1 MSRKAY
7 IDNIDVNLAIDEYF
21 KKLEINPK
29 EELIKVKD
37 SLNRVTS
44 RAVYAKLS
52 SPSYNSAAMDGIAV
66 ISDHTTGA
74 TESEPKTLK
83 RNEDFIYI
91 NTGNPVKEPFDA
103 VIMIEDCI
111 IKDEDTI
118 EILSPAYPY
127 QHIRQIGEDIV
138 ATEMILP
145 SRHKIR
151 PVDIGALISGG
162 IDEISVY
169 EKPKVA
175 LIPTGSEI
183 VENVEEVVEGKIID
197 SNSYVFENLVL
208 ELGGIPNKGSIAVDE
223 YETIKATVLEAVEKN
238 DIVLINAGS
247 SAGTMDYTVDV
258 IDEIGEVVVHGVAM
272 KPGKPTIL
280 GIVKGKPVIGIPG
293 YPVSS
298 YLVFDVFVKPVILKF
313 LGLEDDKDEIAKAT
327 LTKRVVSSLKNEEII
342 RVTLGFVDDKLIA
355 TPLQSGAGVIMSLVK
370 ADGLCKIPRNVEG
383 YDVSDTV
390 DVKLLRSLNQIK
402 ESLVSIGSHD
412 ICMDIVADMMK
423 LKSTH
428 VGSMGGILSLRRR
441 ECHLA
446 PIHLLDAD
454 TGEYNISYVRKYFN
468 GEKMA
473 LIKGLNRIQGFIVEK
488 GNPLN
493 IQSVNDLVREDVVFA
508 NRQRGSGT
516 RVLLDYELAKNNVN
530 PEKIKGYQ
538 REFST
543 HMAVAAAVKN
553 KSANVGLGVYS
564 ASKALDLD
572 FYPLKPEEYDF
583 LTYAKNLEL
592 DSIKEFI
599 EILKSEEFKNRVDAL
614 GGYGFENTGEII
626 IIE

>member
-1 MSRKAY
+1 
-7 IDNIDVNLAIDEYF
+7 
-21 KKLEINPK
+21 
-29 EELIKVKD
+29 
-37 SLNRVTS
+37 
-44 RAVYAKLS
+44 
-52 SPSYNSAAMDGIAV
+52 
-66 ISDHTTGA
+66 
-74 TESEPKTLK
+74 
-83 RNEDFIYI
+83 
-91 NTGNPVKEPFDA
+91 
-103 VIMIEDCI
+103 MIEDCI

-223 YETIKATVLEAVEKN
+223 YETIKAMVLEAVEKN
-238 DIVLINAGS
+238 DIVLVNAGS

-280 GIVKGKPVIGIPG
+280 GIVKGKPIIGIPG

>member
-7 IDNIDVNLAIDEYF
+7 IDNIDVNVAIDEYF

-29 EELIKVKD
+29 EESIKVRD

-44 RAVYAKLS
+44 KAVYAKLS

-83 RNEDFIYI
+83 LNSDFIYI
-91 NTGNPVKEPFDA
+91 NTGNPVKDPFDA

-111 IKDEDTI
+111 IIDEETI

-145 SRHKIR
+145 SKHKIR

-162 IDEISVY
+162 IDEIYVY

-175 LIPTGSEI
+175 LVPTGSEI
-183 VENVEEVVEGKIID
+183 VENVNEVVEGKIID
-197 SNSYVFENLVL
+197 SNSYVFENLIL
-208 ELGGIPNKGSIAVDE
+208 ELGGIPNKMPIVKDDYESIKEMVS
-223 YETIKATVLEAVEKN
+223 KAVEEN
-238 DIVLINAGS
+238 DLVLVNAGS

-280 GIVKGKPVIGIPG
+280 GIVKGKPVVGIPG

-313 LGLEDDKDEIAKAT
+313 LGLEDVKDEIVKAT

-370 ADGLCKIPRNVEG
+370 ADGLCVIPRNVEG
-383 YDVSDTV
+383 YDASDEV
-390 DVKLLRSLNQIK
+390 DVKLLKPLYQIK

-412 ICMDIVADMMK
+412 ICMDIISDMMK

-428 VGSMGGILSLRRR
+428 VGSMGGILSLKRK

-446 PIHLLDAD
+446 PIHLLDVE
-454 TGEYNISYVRKYFN
+454 TGEYNISYVKKYFN

-473 LIKGLNRIQGFIVEK
+473 LIKGLKRRQGFIVEK

-493 IQSVNDLVREDVVFA
+493 IQSVKDLIRDDVVFA

-553 KSANVGLGVYS
+553 RSANVGLGVYS

-592 DSIKEFI
+592 DKIKEFI
-599 EILKSEEFKNRVDAL
+599 EILRSEEFKDRVEAL
-614 GGYGFENTGEII
+614 GGYGFDNIGEII

>member
-7 IDNIDVNLAIDEYF
+7 IDNIDVNVAIDEYF
-21 KKLEINPK
+21 KKLEIIPK
-29 EELIKVKD
+29 EEQIKVRD

-44 RAVYAKLS
+44 KAVYAKLS
-52 SPSYNSAAMDGIAV
+52 SPSYNCAAMDGIAV
-66 ISDHTTGA
+66 TSNNTLGA
-74 TESEPKTLK
+74 TESEPKLLK
-83 RNEDFIYI
+83 LNQDFIYI
-91 NTGNPVKEPFDA
+91 NTGNPIKDPFDA

-111 IKDEDTI
+111 IIDQEHI

-145 SRHKIR
+145 SKHKIR

-162 IDEISVY
+162 IDEIEVY
-169 EKPKVA
+169 KKPKVA

-183 VENVEEVVEGKIID
+183 VENVDEVVEGKIID
-197 SNSYVFENLVL
+197 SNSYVFENLIL
-208 ELGGIPNKGSIAVDE
+208 ELGGVSNKTSIAVDE
-223 YETIKATVLEAVEKN
+223 YETIKERVLEAVEDN

-298 YLVFDVFVKPVILKF
+298 YLVFDVFVKPVVLKF
-313 LGLEDDKDEIAKAT
+313 LGLEDDKDEIAKAS

-342 RVTLGFVDDKLIA
+342 RVTLGFVEDKLIA

-370 ADGLCKIPRNVEG
+370 ADGLCRIPRNVEG
-383 YDVSDTV
+383 YDASDIV
-390 DVKLLRSLNQIK
+390 DVKLLKPLHQIK

-412 ICMDIVADMMK
+412 ICMDIISDMMK

-428 VGSMGGILSLRRR
+428 VGSMGGILSLKRK

-454 TGEYNISYVRKYFN
+454 TGQYNISYVRRYFN

-493 IQSVNDLVREDVVFA
+493 IQSVKDLAREDVVFA

-516 RVLLDYELAKNNVN
+516 RVLLDYELEKNNVD
-530 PEKIKGYQ
+530 PEKIKGYK

-583 LTYAKNLEL
+583 LTYEKNLEDDKL
-592 DSIKEFI
+592 KQFI
-599 EILKSEEFKNRVDAL
+599 EILKSEEFRSRVDAL
-614 GGYGFENTGEII
+614 GGYGFERTGEII

>member
-7 IDNIDVNLAIDEYF
+7 IDNIDVNVAIDEYF

-29 EELIKVKD
+29 EESIKVRD

-44 RAVYAKLS
+44 KAVYAKLS

-83 RNEDFIYI
+83 LNSDFIYI
-91 NTGNPVKEPFDA
+91 NTGNPVKDPFDA

-111 IKDEDTI
+111 IIDEETI

-145 SRHKIR
+145 SKHKIR

-162 IDEISVY
+162 IDEIYVY

-175 LIPTGSEI
+175 LVPTGSEI
-183 VENVEEVVEGKIID
+183 VENVNEVVEGKIID
-197 SNSYVFENLVL
+197 SNSYVFENVIL
-208 ELGGIPNKGSIAVDE
+208 ELGGIPNKMPIVKDDYESIKEMVS
-223 YETIKATVLEAVEKN
+223 KAVEEN
-238 DIVLINAGS
+238 DLVLVNAGS

-258 IDEIGEVVVHGVAM
+258 IEEIGEVVVHGVAM

-280 GIVKGKPVIGIPG
+280 GIVKGKPVVGIPG

-313 LGLEDDKDEIAKAT
+313 LGLEDVKDEIVKAT

-370 ADGLCKIPRNVEG
+370 ADGLCVIPRNVEG
-383 YDVSDTV
+383 YDASDEV
-390 DVKLLRSLNQIK
+390 DVKLLKPLYQIK

-412 ICMDIVADMMK
+412 ICMDIISDMMK

-428 VGSMGGILSLRRR
+428 VGSMGGILSLKRK

-446 PIHLLDAD
+446 PIHLLDVE
-454 TGEYNISYVRKYFN
+454 TGEYNISYVKKYFN

-473 LIKGLNRIQGFIVEK
+473 LIKGLKRTQGFIVEK

-493 IQSVNDLVREDVVFA
+493 IQSVKDLIRDDVVFA

-553 KSANVGLGVYS
+553 RSANVGLGVYS

-592 DSIKEFI
+592 NKIKEFI
-599 EILKSEEFKNRVDAL
+599 EILRSEEFKDRVEAL
-614 GGYGFENTGEII
+614 GGYGFDNIGEII

>member
-66 ISDHTTGA
+66 ISDYTTGA

-83 RNEDFIYI
+83 LNEDFIYI

-208 ELGGIPNKGSIAVDE
+208 ELGGIPNKGSIAVD
-223 YETIKATVLEAVEKN
+223 
-238 DIVLINAGS
+238 
-247 SAGTMDYTVDV
+247 
-258 IDEIGEVVVHGVAM
+258 
-272 KPGKPTIL
+272 
-280 GIVKGKPVIGIPG
+280 
-293 YPVSS
+293 
-298 YLVFDVFVKPVILKF
+298 
-313 LGLEDDKDEIAKAT
+313 
-327 LTKRVVSSLKNEEII
+327 
-342 RVTLGFVDDKLIA
+342 
-355 TPLQSGAGVIMSLVK
+355 
-370 ADGLCKIPRNVEG
+370 
-383 YDVSDTV
+383 
-390 DVKLLRSLNQIK
+390 
-402 ESLVSIGSHD
+402 
-412 ICMDIVADMMK
+412 
-423 LKSTH
+423 
-428 VGSMGGILSLRRR
+428 
-441 ECHLA
+441 
-446 PIHLLDAD
+446 
-454 TGEYNISYVRKYFN
+454 
-468 GEKMA
+468 
-473 LIKGLNRIQGFIVEK
+473 
-488 GNPLN
+488 
-493 IQSVNDLVREDVVFA
+493 
-508 NRQRGSGT
+508 
-516 RVLLDYELAKNNVN
+516 
-530 PEKIKGYQ
+530 
-538 REFST
+538 
-543 HMAVAAAVKN
+543 
-553 KSANVGLGVYS
+553 
-564 ASKALDLD
+564 
-572 FYPLKPEEYDF
+572 
-583 LTYAKNLEL
+583 
-592 DSIKEFI
+592 
-599 EILKSEEFKNRVDAL
+599 
-614 GGYGFENTGEII
+614 
-626 IIE
+626 

>member
-1 MSRKAY
+1 MSRKTY
-7 IDNIDVNLAIDEYF
+7 IDNIDVNIAIDKYF
-21 KKLEINPK
+21 NKLEIKPK
-29 EELIKVKD
+29 EESIKVRD
-37 SLNRVTS
+37 ALNRVTS
-44 RAVYAKLS
+44 KAIYAKLS

-66 ISDHTTGA
+66 ISANTTGA

-83 RNEDFIYI
+83 KNFDFIYI
-91 NTGNPVKEPFDA
+91 NTGNPVKEPYDA

-145 SRHKIR
+145 SKHKIR

-162 IDEISVY
+162 IDEIYVY
-169 EKPKVA
+169 RKPIVA
-175 LIPTGSEI
+175 LVPTGSEI
-183 VENVEEVVEGKIID
+183 VENINEVKEGKIID
-197 SNSYVFENLVL
+197 SNSYVFENLIL
-208 ELGGIPNKGSIAVDE
+208 ELGGIPNKMPIVKDDYLAIKEMVKKAVDDNDV
-223 YETIKATVLEAVEKN
+223 VLV
-238 DIVLINAGS
+238 NAGS

-258 IDEIGEVVVHGVAM
+258 IKELGEVVVHGVAM

-280 GIVKGKPVIGIPG
+280 GIVNGKPVIGIPG

-298 YLVFDVFVKPVILKF
+298 YLVFDVFVKPVLLKF
-313 LGLEDDKDEIAKAT
+313 LGLEDEKKETVQAT
-327 LTKRVVSSLKNEEII
+327 LTKRVVSSLKNEEIV
-342 RVTLGFVDDKLIA
+342 RVTLGFVDNKLIA

-370 ADGLCKIPRNVEG
+370 ADGIFVIPRNVEG
-383 YDVSDTV
+383 YDVSDKV
-390 DVKLLRSLNQIK
+390 DVKPLRPLNDIK
-402 ESLVSIGSHD
+402 DSLVSIGSHD
-412 ICMDIVADMMK
+412 ICMDIIADMMK

-428 VGSMGGILSLRRR
+428 VGSMGGILSLKRR
-441 ECHLA
+441 ECHLS
-446 PIHLLDAD
+446 PIHLLDPQ
-454 TGEYNISYVRKYFN
+454 TGEYNISYIKKYFN

-488 GNPLN
+488 NNPLN
-493 IQSVNDLVREDVVFA
+493 IQSVKDLEREDVVFA

-530 PEKIKGYQ
+530 IEKIKGYQ

-553 KSANVGLGVYS
+553 KTANVGLGVYS

-572 FYPLKPEEYDF
+572 FYPLRPEEYDF

-592 DSIKEFI
+592 DRIKEFI
-599 EILKSEEFKNRVDAL
+599 EILRSEEFKNRVDAL
-614 GGYGFENTGEII
+614 GGYGFENLGEII

>member
-1 MSRKAY
+1 MSRKTY
-7 IDNIDVNLAIDEYF
+7 IDNIDVNVAIDEYF

-29 EELIKVKD
+29 EESIKVRD

-44 RAVYAKLS
+44 KAVYAKLS

-83 RNEDFIYI
+83 LNSDFIYI
-91 NTGNPVKEPFDA
+91 NTGNPVKDPFDA

-111 IKDEDTI
+111 IIDEETI

-145 SRHKIR
+145 SKHKIR

-162 IDEISVY
+162 NDEIYVY

-175 LIPTGSEI
+175 LVPTGSEI
-183 VENVEEVVEGKIID
+183 VENVNEVVEGKIID
-197 SNSYVFENLVL
+197 SNSYVFENLIL
-208 ELGGIPNKGSIAVDE
+208 ELGGIPNKMPIVKDDYESIKEMVS
-223 YETIKATVLEAVEKN
+223 KAVEEN
-238 DIVLINAGS
+238 DLVLVNAGS

-258 IDEIGEVVVHGVAM
+258 IEEIGEVVVHGVAM

-280 GIVKGKPVIGIPG
+280 GIVKGKPVVGIPG

-313 LGLEDDKDEIAKAT
+313 LGLEDVKDEIVKAT

-370 ADGLCKIPRNVEG
+370 ADGLCVIPRNVEG
-383 YDVSDTV
+383 YDASDEV
-390 DVKLLRSLNQIK
+390 DVKLLKPLYQIK

-412 ICMDIVADMMK
+412 ICMDIISDMMK

-428 VGSMGGILSLRRR
+428 VGSMGGILSLKRK

-446 PIHLLDAD
+446 PIHLLDVE
-454 TGEYNISYVRKYFN
+454 TGEYNISYVKKYFN

-473 LIKGLNRIQGFIVEK
+473 LIKGLKRRQGFIVEK

-493 IQSVNDLVREDVVFA
+493 IQSVKDLIRDDVVFA

-553 KSANVGLGVYS
+553 RSANVGLGVYS

-592 DSIKEFI
+592 DKIKEFI
-599 EILKSEEFKNRVDAL
+599 EILRSEEFKDRVEAL
-614 GGYGFENTGEII
+614 GGYGFDNIGEII